1 MLLRKEIDMKNIKK
15 IKNYIIKKLG
25 GTPYECA
32 FPENAVLRI
41 QRPDIVKCTAVQV
54 ARNDLFKEEGFMEF
68 MKRELAR
75 ELADGL
81 LKNELMTIRFLED
94 KYRDRDATEI
104 CAEIEVVC
112 PEKEV

>member
-1 MLLRKEIDMKNIKK
+1 MNIIKR

-54 ARNDLFKEEGFMEF
+54 ARNDLFKEDGFMEF

-81 LKNELMTIRFLED
+81 LKNNLVTISVLED

-104 CAEIEVVC
+104 CAEIEVVV
-112 PEKEV
+112 PQSE